1 MNLMEGLIIVHIIKI
16 IKFEN
21 VNYYDLNTDMD
32 TVSVGWNVH
41 IIAKVESFDA
51 NSGLFYLDP
60 VSVTKR

>member
-1 MNLMEGLIIVHIIKI
+1 MTRSQIGPTF
-16 IKFEN
+16 KFEN